1 MKRSKS
7 KRRPVS
13 GRFPPPEGP
22 PAGGLTPIRDV
33 LQAVFND
40 PSMPFNPDDVRI
52 FDLWDGVVGP
62 AISRNARPSWFRE
75 GRLRVRVSG
84 PIWLQ
89 EIEFAEETIRERLNQ
104 ALGRQAVKKIEF
116 RLGDP
121 SA

>member
-1 MKRSKS
+1 MKHSKS
-7 KRRPVS
+7 KRRTVS
-13 GRFPPPEGP
+13 SRLPLQEGS

-33 LQAVFND
+33 LQAIFHD
-40 PSMPFNPDDVRI
+40 PSMPFNPEDARI

-62 AISRNARPSWFRE
+62 AISRNARPSWIRE

-89 EIEFAEETIRERLNQ
+89 ELEFAGETIRERLNQ
-104 ALGRQAVKKIEF
+104 ALGRPAVKKIEF